1 MVIATHVAS
10 LSPYQMLE
18 PTSPIQPP
26 GTSVLRVRSPSDVY
40 YRLHITCSIFVAT
53 VPPPQLYIEAEGMP
67 IAGTMVST
75 TCIAEF
81 YPGVPLQA
89 VQMEWISV
97 NLNSELINFP
107 PRLLYGNT
115 TQINATHFQ
124 RTVTINPLQ
133 VSDTGNYTC
142 RVGVDGEYVYTRL
155 DTNITAE
162 LSVLGELNVA

>member
-1 MVIATHVAS
+1 M
-10 LSPYQMLE
+10 
-18 PTSPIQPP
+18 
-26 GTSVLRVRSPSDVY
+26 
-40 YRLHITCSIFVAT
+40 TCSIFVAT
-53 VPPPQLYIEAEGMP
+53 VPPPQLYIEPEGTP

-97 NLNSELINFP
+97 NQNSEIMNDS
-107 PRLLYGNT
+107 RIMYGNT
-115 TQINATHFQ
+115 EQINATHFQ